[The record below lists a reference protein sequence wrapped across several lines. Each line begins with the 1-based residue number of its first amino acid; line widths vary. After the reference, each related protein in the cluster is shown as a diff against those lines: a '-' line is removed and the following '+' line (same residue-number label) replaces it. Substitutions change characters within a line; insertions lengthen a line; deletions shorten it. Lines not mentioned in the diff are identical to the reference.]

1 MQLSK
6 ACVKAIHS
14 NKGNRNWSST
24 PRAEVYNKDKH
35 MWSWMLGVKSYFF
48 LGAGSFMQL
57 HAAFVKVRLLE
68 MVEMV

>member
-1 MQLSK
+1 M
-6 ACVKAIHS
+6 KAIGIGAVLLTL
-14 NKGNRNWSST
+14 KFI
-24 PRAEVYNKDKH
+24 NKDKH